1 MIDKLKVL
9 TGKDS
14 MIDNLLYDYTN
25 LFQDEVDGLIK
36 LLYKNVFAD
45 LYRLVNAIRSD
56 LNKVSGLITEDI
68 AEMRWSEMLCSMR
81 TIWMNYLLTLNVSIH
96 NEVTHGTKYDDV
108 EEFCDIVATEPQ
120 SEYETGIIQEAT
132 ALGFDL
138 NLPGCPKV
146 ILEKTKV
153 VAYCKI

>member
-1 MIDKLKVL
+1 MTKDEDISEESIKEIQSSLVHRMDVGNDDDFALQCIIDAAQALIDKLKVL

-68 AEMRWSEMLCSMR
+68 AEMRWS
-81 TIWMNYLLTLNVSIH
+81 
-96 NEVTHGTKYDDV
+96 
-108 EEFCDIVATEPQ
+108 
-120 SEYETGIIQEAT
+120 
-132 ALGFDL
+132 
-138 NLPGCPKV
+138 
-146 ILEKTKV
+146 
-153 VAYCKI
+153 